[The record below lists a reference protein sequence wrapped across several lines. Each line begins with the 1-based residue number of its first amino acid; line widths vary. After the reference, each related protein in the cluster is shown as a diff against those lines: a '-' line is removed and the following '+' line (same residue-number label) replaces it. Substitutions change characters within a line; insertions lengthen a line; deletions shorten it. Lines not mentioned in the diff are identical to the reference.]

1 MAENIETA
9 DKHEFKAES
18 KRLLDLMIN
27 SIYTHKEIFLREII
41 SNASDASDKR
51 YYHALQK
58 GESGLNRDGL
68 AIVITI
74 DKENRTLTVADKGC
88 GMTKDE
94 LEENLG
100 TIAKSGSLNFKKAL
114 EKQDDIDIIGQFGV
128 GFYSA
133 FMVSDKVEVCSKS
146 ESGEANLW
154 VSEGADG
161 YVIEPCDKEDVGTEI
176 IMHIKPSSEDED
188 YDQYLDEYKIQSLIK
203 QYSDYIH
210 YPIKMLMTKSRVK
223 PETEG
228 SEKPEYEDYSEWETL
243 NSMVPIWK
251 KPKNE
256 VADEDYQR
264 FYHEKFHDYNDPL
277 KVIRTSTE
285 GAATYTALLFI
296 PSKPEYDYY
305 TKDYEK
311 GLQLYSNGVLI
322 MEKCADLLPD
332 YFSFV
337 KGVVD
342 SQDLSLNISR
352 EMLQH
357 DRQLKVIAGNLEKK
371 IKSELSLMM
380 KNDRENYEK
389 FYEAFGLQLK
399 YGIYNSYGM
408 KKDLL
413 SDLLL
418 FYSSTEKKPVSL
430 AEYVGRMSEEQKDI
444 YYIVGSTVEQ
454 IERLPQME
462 LLKDKKYEVLYLL
475 NPVDEFVLKVMQNY
489 NEKSFKSVTD
499 GDLDLETAE
508 EKEAVQ
514 KKIEDNKEMLDFL
527 SEALKGRVS
536 KVVISNRL
544 KTHPVCLSAEGNI
557 SLEMEKLLNS
567 MPNIDQEIKAHQVLE
582 INGDHPIFETLCKAY
597 KEDQEKAKDY
607 INILYVQALLIEGFG
622 VEDPITYCNAVC
634 ELMK

>member
-1 MAENIETA
+1 MSENNES
-9 DKHEFKAES
+9 KHEFKAES

-68 AIVITI
+68 AITITI
-74 DKENRTLTVADKGC
+74 DKDNRTLTVADKGC
-88 GMTKDE
+88 GMTRAE

-133 FMVSDKVEVCSKS
+133 FMVSDKVEVHTKS
-146 ESGEANLW
+146 ESGESNAW
-154 VSEGADG
+154 ISEGADG
-161 YVIEPCDKEDVGTEI
+161 YVIEPYEKDEVGTEI
-176 IMHIKPSSEDED
+176 IMHIKPSSEEED

-243 NSMVPIWK
+243 NSMVPLWK

-256 VADEDYQR
+256 VTDEDYHR

-322 MEKCADLLPD
+322 MDKCADLLPD
-332 YFSFV
+332 HFSFV

-357 DRQLKVIAGNLEKK
+357 DRQLKIIAGNLEKK
-371 IKSELSLMM
+371 IKSELALMM

-389 FYEAFGLQLK
+389 FYDAFGLQLK

-418 FYSSTEKKPVSL
+418 FYSSTKKKMVSL
-430 AEYVGRMSEEQKDI
+430 AEYVERMGEEQKDI
-444 YYIVGSTVEQ
+444 YYIVGSSIEQ
-454 IERLPQME
+454 IDRLPQME

-475 NPVDEFVLKVMQNY
+475 NAVDEFVLKVMQNY
-489 NEKSFKSVTD
+489 NEKNFKSVTD
-499 GDLDLETAE
+499 GDLDLESVE
-508 EKEAVQ
+508 EKEAIQ
-514 KKIEDNKEMLDFL
+514 KKIDDNKEMLDFL
-527 SEALKGRVS
+527 GEALKDRVS

-567 MPNIDQEIKAHQVLE
+567 MPNEEGRQIKAHQVLE

-607 INILYVQALLIEGFG
+607 INILYVQALLIEGFA